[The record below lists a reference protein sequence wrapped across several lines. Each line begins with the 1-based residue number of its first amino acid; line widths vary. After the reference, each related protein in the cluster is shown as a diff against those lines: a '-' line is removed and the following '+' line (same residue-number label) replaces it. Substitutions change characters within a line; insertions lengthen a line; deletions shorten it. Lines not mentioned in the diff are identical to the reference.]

1 MLLGMHVKNL
11 ALIDET
17 EVEFQEGLNIL
28 TGETGAG
35 KSIIIGSMNL
45 ALGEKVPKE
54 LLKEQKDAYVELV
67 FSIDHPDTRA
77 ILQENEIDFEEDVL
91 ILSRKISNGRSVGK
105 INGVSAPAT
114 LIRQLAGTCIH
125 LYGQQE
131 HATLLHKANHLD
143 ILDSYGGDHLLVL
156 KKQVASCFD
165 QYQVAHKKF
174 LEANLNEDQRAKEL
188 ELLQFEI
195 NELEQ
200 TNLTLNEDEQL
211 EVEFQRLQAGH
222 KILNNLGVVYEL
234 TSQSDYNISDLMN
247 RAMKEL
253 QLVSGY
259 DPKVNG
265 FYQTLQS
272 IEESLNDM
280 NLDIQKY
287 LMDADFSDE
296 RYQEVEQRLNL
307 LNHLKDKYRCSLKDL
322 LELLNQK
329 IKRSQELEN
338 YEMFIQTCRN
348 ELDDATKKIED
359 ACVNLSELRRTQAQQ
374 FVDEIKKEMSELNF
388 LDVKIHMEFAVA
400 KDYTRE
406 GNDIVEFYISL
417 NPGEKEKPLAQVAS
431 GGELS
436 RIMLAIKSVL
446 AEKEEIPTIIFDEI
460 DAGISGRTAQMV
472 SEKLHRIGKRSQV
485 ICITHLPQIAAM
497 ADAHYQIEKSVEDES
512 TVSRISALNE
522 DGILD
527 ELARMLGGAQI
538 TETVY
543 ASAREM
549 KALAMQTKNKI

>member
-11 ALIDET
+11 ALIDES
-17 EVEFQEGLNIL
+17 EVEFQKGLNIL

-54 LLKEQKDAYVELV
+54 LLKENKDAYVELI
-67 FSIDHPDTRA
+67 FSIDHPDTKK
-77 ILQENEIDFEEDVL
+77 ILDENEIDYEDDVL

-105 INGVSAPAT
+105 VNGVSVPAA
-114 LIRQLAGTCIH
+114 LIRKIAGTLIH

-131 HATLLHKANHLD
+131 HATLRDKSNHLD
-143 ILDSYGGDHLLVL
+143 IVDSYGGDNILTL
-156 KKQVASCFD
+156 KQKVALSYE
-165 QYQVAHKKF
+165 QYQKAYKKF
-174 LEANLNEDQRAKEL
+174 SDANLDEEQRAKEL

-195 NELEQ
+195 DELETAHLQ
-200 TNLTLNEDEQL
+200 SEEDVVL
-211 EVEFQRLQAGH
+211 EAEFQRLQAGH
-222 KILNNLGVVYEL
+222 KILSSLGIVYEMTSQGDHNISNLLDRSMRELQQVAGFDGVV
-234 TSQSDYNISDLMN
+234 NN
-247 RAMKEL
+247 
-253 QLVSGY
+253 
-259 DPKVNG
+259 
-265 FYQTLQS
+265 FYQEFQM
-272 IEESLNDM
+272 IDESLNDL
-280 NLDIQKY
+280 NLEIQKY

-307 LNHLKDKYRCSLKDL
+307 VNHLKDKYRCSLKELEDL
-322 LELLNQK
+322 LESK
-329 IKRSQELEN
+329 KKRAQELEN
-338 YEMFIQTCRN
+338 YEEFIRECKDSLKSSQEDLDEGCHQLSALRKDYAQ
-348 ELDDATKKIED
+348 ELTLE
-359 ACVNLSELRRTQAQQ
+359 V
-374 FVDEIKKEMSELNF
+374 KKEMLELNF
-388 LDVKIHMEFAVA
+388 LDVKIHMEFSAT

-406 GNDIVEFYISL
+406 GTDLAEFYISL

-446 AEKEEIPTIIFDEI
+446 AEREEIPTIIFDEI

-472 SEKLHRIGKRSQV
+472 SERLHRIGKISQV

-497 ADAHYQIEKSVEDES
+497 ADTHYRIEKSVEDES
-512 TVSRISALNE
+512 TVSRITMLDEA
-522 DGILD
+522 GTLD

-538 TETVY
+538 TDTVY

-549 KALAMQTKNKI
+549 RNLANTRK

>member
-54 LLKEQKDAYVELV
+54 LLKENKDAYVELL

-77 ILQENEIDFEEDVL
+77 ILMENEIDAEDDVL

-114 LIRQLAGTCIH
+114 LMRQVAGTCIH

-131 HATLLHKANHLD
+131 HATLLHKSNHLD
-143 ILDSYGGDHLLVL
+143 ILDSYGGDHLLSL
-156 KKQVASCFD
+156 KKKVASCFD
-165 QYQVAHKKF
+165 CYQSAHKKF
-174 LEANLNEDQRAKEL
+174 LEASLNEEQRVKEL
-188 ELLQFEI
+188 ELLQFEV

-200 TNLTLNEDEQL
+200 ARLKLQEDEQL
-211 EVEFQRLQAGH
+211 EMEFQRLQAGH
-222 KILNNLGVVYEL
+222 KILNSLGIVYEL
-234 TSQSDYNISDLMN
+234 TSQSDYNISDLLN
-247 RAMKEL
+247 RSMKEL
-253 QLVSGY
+253 QIVSGY
-259 DPKVNG
+259 DPKVNV
-265 FYQTLQS
+265 FYQVLQS
-272 IEESLNDM
+272 IEESLNEL

-307 LNHLKDKYRCSLKDL
+307 LNHLKDKYRCSLEDL
-322 LELLNQK
+322 LELLNVK
-329 IKRSQELEN
+329 MKRVQDLEN
-338 YEMFIQTCRN
+338 YEQFIQTCKDS
-348 ELDDATKKIED
+348 LDDATQNLD
-359 ACVNLSELRRTQAQQ
+359 SACEKLSALRKTEAQQ
-374 FVDEIKKEMSELNF
+374 LVREIKKEMSELNF
-388 LDVKIHMEFAVA
+388 LDVKIHMEFSTTRE
-400 KDYTRE
+400 YTRE

-446 AEKEEIPTIIFDEI
+446 AEKEGIPTIIFDEI

-497 ADAHYQIEKSVEDES
+497 ADSHFRIEKSVEDEN
-512 TVSRISALNE
+512 TVSRISELGE
-522 DGILD
+522 EGILD

-538 TETVY
+538 TKTVY
-543 ASAREM
+543 ASAKEM
-549 KALAMQTKNKI
+549 KDLAIQTKHQI

>member
-54 LLKEQKDAYVELV
+54 LLKEDKEAYVELL
-67 FSIDHPDTRA
+67 FSIDHPDTKA
-77 ILQENEIDFEEDVL
+77 ILDENDIDYEDDLL

-105 INGVSAPAT
+105 VNGMSAPAA
-114 LIRQLAGTCIH
+114 LIRQIAGTIIH

-131 HATLLHKANHLD
+131 HATLLNKSNHLD
-143 ILDSYGGDHLLVL
+143 ILDSYGGEPLLLL
-156 KKQVASCFD
+156 KKKVALSYEK
-165 QYQVAHKKF
+165 YQKALQKF
-174 LEANLNEDQRAKEL
+174 LEANIDESQRVKEL
-188 ELLQFEI
+188 ELLQYEM

-200 TNLTLNEDEQL
+200 AHLTLGEDQQL
-211 EVEFQRLQAGH
+211 EADFKRLQSGH
-222 KILNNLGVVYEL
+222 KILESLGSVYEL
-234 TSQSDYNISDLMN
+234 TSQADYNISDLLD
-247 RAMKEL
+247 RSMKEIHS
-253 QLVSGY
+253 VAGY
-259 DPKVNG
+259 DQKVNG
-265 FYQTLQS
+265 FYQVLQS
-272 IEESLNDM
+272 MDESLNDM
-280 NLDIQKY
+280 NLEIQKY

-307 LNHLKDKYRCSLKDL
+307 VNHLKDKYRCSLEEVLRL
-322 LELLNQK
+322 LEEK
-329 IKRSQELEN
+329 SIRIQELEN
-338 YEMFIQTCRN
+338 YEVFIKECQDTLNQMKN
-348 ELDDATKKIED
+348 ELENDCKK
-359 ACVNLSELRRTQAQQ
+359 LSDLRKNYAQHL
-374 FVDEIKKEMSELNF
+374 VEEVKNEMLELNF
-388 LDVKIHMEFAVA
+388 LDVKIHMEFSST
-400 KDYTRE
+400 KDYTKA
-406 GNDIVEFYISL
+406 GTDITEFYISL

-446 AEKEEIPTIIFDEI
+446 AEKEGISTIIFDEI

-472 SEKLHRIGKRSQV
+472 SEKLHRIGKRNQV

-497 ADAHYQIEKSVEDES
+497 ADVHYRIEKSVEDES
-512 TVSRISALNE
+512 TVSRIRMLNE
-522 DGILD
+522 AGMLD

-549 KALAMQTKNKI
+549 KSLAREKK